1 MSDPKS
7 TRPPGAP
14 GTPAKPEQP
23 ACVSGKDAHTGSSPS
38 GRVVHDERGNAV
50 WAWVKETSRI
60 AIDATSRLLKK
71 LEAPELKVEDTSDH
85 ELRLMPDGKNCVG
98 GGYDPYN
105 QSTKPR
111 KAKPTGT

>member
-1 MSDPKS
+1 M
-7 TRPPGAP
+7 
-14 GTPAKPEQP
+14 PAKPEQP
-23 ACVSGKDAHTGSSPS
+23 ADVCGKDAQTASLPT

-50 WAWVKETSRI
+50 WSWVRETSRI
-60 AIDATSRLLKK
+60 AIDATSRLLRK

-105 QSTKPR
+105 QSTKTR
-111 KAKPTGT
+111 KPKQTGK